1 MPKKLKP
8 YDDGPENGFSVLLDN
23 TNKEIKAI
31 RKRARDEILEAQN
44 RAGAQARLDFESI
57 GWKKWTTRALTS
69 EGQFERL
76 EQSVVDTQLKIVNLY
91 EQAGFANIA
100 DTKGMYKVSD
110 EKCEC
115 ADFVFNGLP
124 CKHMYLLAGVILK
137 RMKEREENFKK

>member
-1 MPKKLKP
+1 MPKKP
-8 YDDGPENGFSVLLDN
+8 DTTPENGFYNLIEN
-23 TNKEIKAI
+23 TNSEIKSI
-31 RKRARDEILEAQN
+31 RKKALEEISEAKN
-44 RAGAQARLDFESI
+44 RAGAQIRLDFVSI
-57 GWKKWTTRALTS
+57 GWKKWLTRELTS

-91 EQAGFANIA
+91 EQAGFAKIA
-100 DTKGMYKVSD
+100 DTNGMYKVSD

-137 RMKEREENFKK
+137 RMKEREENSKK